1 MAIKYGSPF
10 LFQDVD
16 EYIDP
21 VIDNVLEKN
30 VKGAE
35 GRQIIMLG
43 DKEVHFDPNF
53 KLYLNTKLSNPKY
66 SPAWIDFENLNV
78 LIFHTVTLKGLE
90 DQLLSVIMGFEKREL
105 EEQRERLIQE
115 TSDNKKLLKNL
126 GDSLLRELATSTGNM
141 LDNTELVETLEETK
155 LKSTEVSS
163 EYSTIKL
170 KLAQKTSV
178 DIDKLRDGYRP
189 AAKRGAIL
197 FFVLTDMALVNSMY
211 QYSLA
216 SYLKVFDMSLR
227 KARPDSSLLKRLENI
242 INTLTYNVYN
252 YGCTAPIHNKC
263 CLKALYKKVISV
275 QSQQIALSVTNEF
288 YHHYVFFFLSQW
300 YDLDAPEQAPFPM
313 KYKKNLSAF
322 QKLLLLRC
330 FRVDR
335 VFRGV
340 TDYVTGV
347 MGEK

>member
-30 VKGAE
+30 VKGVE
-35 GRQIIMLG
+35 GRQVIMLG
-43 DKEVHFDPNF
+43 DKEVHYDPNF
-53 KLYLNTKLSNPKY
+53 KLFLNTKLSNPKY
-66 SPAWIDFENLNV
+66 SPAWIVFENLNV
-78 LIFHTVTLKGLE
+78 LILHTVTLKGLE

-155 LKSTEVSS
+155 LKSTEVSLGGVC
-163 EYSTIKL
+163 Y
-170 KLAQKTSV
+170 AV

-227 KARPDSSLLKRLENI
+227 KARPDSSLIKRLENI

-252 YGCTAPIHNKC
+252 YGCTGKRHEFGITLRP
-263 CLKALYKKVISV
+263 SV
-275 QSQQIALSVTNEF
+275 LSSLC
-288 YHHYVFFFLSQW
+288 FFFLLLPQW

-313 KYKKNLSAF
+313 QYRKNLSAF

-340 TDYVTGV
+340 TDYVTV
-347 MGEK
+347 IMGEK